1 MKLKRL
7 ISAVLSVLLILSITV
22 CFAEKTK
29 FFYDGAYHEYEG
41 NIFKLKVNDKLL
53 DPPMP
58 PIVFNDYSVVPA
70 RAVFQEG
77 LGATVSWDADTRKVT
92 VKLGDNKV
100 VLTIDKTRA
109 VFNGEAVTMPIA
121 PKIINDYT
129 MIPARFVAEK
139 LGMTVDFDNTTDTI
153 SINEPKKEVVKV
165 TKVAYKQST
174 ARKGVLT
181 ITTNTDDPAYDAFF
195 LKDPTRFVFD
205 VTDGV
210 FSPMQSTKTFD
221 EGTITQIR
229 FGQQDAA
236 ARIVVDMEK
245 ELSYKV
251 SVDDNVIKVTFTGNL
266 DRDPDEDEEEEEEEE
281 TPTPPPVTEPE
292 EPEAMRV
299 FDKIT
304 YSSKSGRDT
313 VTFGYT
319 VGNVKKSGSEIT
331 VAIMGVDLPDEEAE
345 KKVTGYFS
353 KSMKFTPK
361 TSKTGTITLVLKNS
375 EVEMDAEGSKIMLK
389 SVHKDLPRSVT
400 IDAGHGGQDAGAV
413 GYDEEG
419 EIIAMEKDFNLD
431 IALKVQEMLEE
442 EDITVHMIREEDVYV
457 DFLKVGSLA
466 NKEESTLF
474 VSVHTNSTISETAH
488 GIETYGYLYGG
499 SVSNDMTSERLSEI
513 MLDELIDATGAYRRG
528 VKDGKTLAVINSTQ
542 MPATLV
548 EIGFISNPEERAKM
562 MTEEYRE
569 KLAEAIFKGIMKA
582 FDEMD
587 I

>member
-1 MKLKRL
+1 MKLKRF

-29 FFYDGAYHEYEG
+29 FFYDGAFHEYEG
-41 NIFKLKVNDKLL
+41 NIFKLKVNDALL

-70 RAVFQEG
+70 RAVFQDG

-92 VKLGDNKV
+92 VKLDENKII
-100 VLTIDKTRA
+100 LTIDKTRA

-153 SINEPKKEVVKV
+153 SINEPKQETIKITKV
-165 TKVAYKQST
+165 TYKQST
-174 ARKGVLT
+174 SRKAILT
-181 ITTNTDDPAYDAFF
+181 ITTSKDDPDYNAFF

-210 FSPMQSTKTFD
+210 FAPMQATKTFD

-229 FGQQDAA
+229 FGQQEAA

-251 SVDDNVIKVTFTGNL
+251 NVDDNVVKVTFTGNMN
-266 DRDPDEDEEEEEEEE
+266 RDPDEDEEEEPDE
-281 TPTPPPVTEPE
+281 PTPPAVEPE
-292 EPEAMRV
+292 EPETMRV

-304 YSSKSGRDT
+304 YTSKSARDT

-331 VAIMGVDLPDEEAE
+331 VAIMGVDLPDEEVE

-353 KSMKFTPK
+353 RSMKFTPK
-361 TSKTGTITLVLKNS
+361 TSKTGTITINLKNS
-375 EVEMDAEGSKIMLK
+375 EVEMDTNGNKITLK

-413 GYDEEG
+413 GYDEDG
-419 EIIAMEKDFNLD
+419 EIIAMEKEFNLD
-431 IALKVQEMLEE
+431 IALMVQEMLEE
-442 EDITVHMIREEDVYV
+442 EDIDVHMIREDDTYV

-466 NKEESTLF
+466 NQEKSTLF
-474 VSVHTNSTISETAH
+474 VSIHTNSHTVDTAH
-488 GIETYGYLYGG
+488 GIETYGYLQGG

-513 MLDELIDATGAYRRG
+513 MLDELIDATDAYRRG

-548 EIGFISNPEERAKM
+548 EIGFISNPEEREKL